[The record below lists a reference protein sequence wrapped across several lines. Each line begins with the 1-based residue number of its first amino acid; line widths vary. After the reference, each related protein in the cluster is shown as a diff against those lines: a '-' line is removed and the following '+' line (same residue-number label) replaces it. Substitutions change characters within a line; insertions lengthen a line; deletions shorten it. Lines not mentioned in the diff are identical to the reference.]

1 MMFAFCQE
9 TPALSST
16 ASTLPPTDPRAAA
29 ATAPPLEDVRVVIV
43 EDDEDVRA
51 AITFLLEADGY
62 HVRSVGTGTGALALV
77 QAFRPQCVLVDL
89 NLPGLDGAQVTRQLR
104 ERVGSAL
111 VIIAV
116 TAISLPS
123 AHDRLEA
130 AGVDF
135 ILVKPVDGDV
145 LRRFLP
151 PLTHATSFPRP

>member
-1 MMFAFCQE
+1 MFSPL
-9 TPALSST
+9 PAALIVDSPAGSG
-16 ASTLPPTDPRAAA
+16 AER
-29 ATAPPLEDVRVVIV
+29 EDVRVVIV
-43 EDDEDVRA
+43 EDDEDVRR
-51 AITFLLEADGY
+51 AITLLLESDGY
-62 HVRSVGTGTGALALV
+62 HVRGVGTGTAALELV
-77 QAFRPQCVLVDL
+77 QAFKPQCVLVDL

-104 ERVGSAL
+104 EHVGTAL

-123 AHDRLEA
+123 EHDRLES

-151 PLTHATSFPRP
+151 PLTHAI

>member
-1 MMFAFCQE
+1 M
-9 TPALSST
+9 PSY
-16 ASTLPPTDPRAAA
+16 P
-29 ATAPPLEDVRVVIV
+29 ATAPSNESRAPAAVEHEDVRVVIV

-62 HVRSVGTGTGALALV
+62 HVQGVGTGIGALALV
-77 QAFRPQCVLVDL
+77 QAFQPQCVLVDL

-104 ERVGSAL
+104 EQVGSAL

-123 AHDRLEA
+123 EHDRLEA

-151 PLTHATSFPRP
+151 PLAHAL